1 MTIAGI
7 ILAGGRSSR
16 MGGGDKTLLPLGS
29 GTVLDEVIRRLNP
42 QVGSVAI
49 NANGDPGRFASL
61 NLQILPDAFGSFDG
75 PLAGILTGLIWAET
89 TGATAL
95 ITVAGDTPFL
105 PTDLVTRLQAASS
118 PSTIAVATSSDRV
131 HPTFAL
137 WPVALRQDLETFLHT
152 QPSRRVNHFISDHP
166 HVRVAFD
173 TAPFDPFFNINT
185 PEDLVEAQRLAG
197 STS

>member
-1 MTIAGI
+1 
-7 ILAGGRSSR
+7 

-29 GTVLDEVIRRLNP
+29 ATVLDEVVRRLSP
-42 QVGSVAI
+42 QVDAVAI
-49 NANGDPGRFASL
+49 NANGDPERFASL
-61 NLQILPDAFGSFDG
+61 NLPIFPDAFGTFDG

-89 TGATAL
+89 TGADTL

-105 PTDLVTRLQAASS
+105 PVDLVKRLQAASA
-118 PSTIAVATSSDRV
+118 PSTIAVATSNDRV

-137 WPVALRQDLETFLHT
+137 WPVALRHDLETFLNT

-166 HVRVAFD
+166 HVRVPFD

-185 PEDLVEAQRLAG
+185 PDDLAEAQHLAG
-197 STS
+197 SAS